1 MTLRTGFPF
10 SVSGGNLN
18 TGLSSTRPDRVADG
32 RLGSEAT
39 RKRWYD
45 PTAFRRTDCN
55 IPNRL
60 DLCHYGNAGNGI
72 LVSPGT
78 RMVDLSIAKNWALP
92 ALGDQARLQFRGE
105 AFNAFNTPQFGTPN
119 GLSYAGLDS
128 VVPDAPRVGEIRSLR
143 NPMRIFQVAIK
154 VYF

>member
-1 MTLRTGFPF
+1 LWF
-10 SVSGGNLN
+10 
-18 TGLSSTRPDRVADG
+18 
-32 RLGSEAT
+32 
-39 RKRWYD
+39 D
-45 PTAFRRTDCN
+45 PSAFRRTDCN

-78 RMVDLSIAKNWALP
+78 KTADLSIGKNWALP
-92 ALGDQARLQFRGE
+92 GLGDQGRLQFRGE
-105 AFNAFNTPQFGTPN
+105 AFNALNTPQFGTPN

-143 NPMRIFQVAIK
+143 TPMRIFQVALK
-154 VYF
+154 LYF